1 MLNIQIFGTLKNNDT
16 KKAIRFFK
24 ERGIK
29 THIIDL
35 REKNLAKGELDNITR
50 KIPVEELLD
59 KEGKEYRK
67 RNLAYMK
74 FDITEEILENSL
86 LVKMPIV
93 RNGKK
98 VTVGYEPKI
107 WTNWIDEK

>member
-1 MLNIQIFGTLKNNDT
+1 MLNIQIFGTLKNNET

-29 THIIDL
+29 VHIIDL
-35 REKNLAKGELDNITR
+35 REKNLSKGELENITR
-50 KIPVEELLD
+50 KIPIEDLLD

-74 FDITEEILENSL
+74 FDIAEEILEDSL

-93 RNGKK
+93 RNGKN
-98 VTVGYEPKI
+98 VTLGYEPKI
-107 WTNWIDEK
+107 WMNWIDEE